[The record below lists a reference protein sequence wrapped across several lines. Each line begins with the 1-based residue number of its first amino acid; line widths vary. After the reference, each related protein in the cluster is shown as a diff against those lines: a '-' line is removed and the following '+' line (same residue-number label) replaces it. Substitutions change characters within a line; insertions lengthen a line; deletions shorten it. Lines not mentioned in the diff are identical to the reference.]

1 MKRIFFTLIAIATL
15 LTVNGQSRVIEI
27 NNPSMRVYLPD
38 PSIATGRA
46 VVACPGGGYTHL
58 AKDHE
63 GYDWAPFYNKQ
74 GIAYAVVCYRFPKG
88 NPDLPVSD
96 ATNAVKIMRD
106 SAAVWGINPHD
117 IGIMGSSAGGH
128 LASTVATHAEKSARP
143 DFQILFY
150 PVITMD
156 KSYTHIGSHDNLIG
170 KDASPAAE
178 LLYSNEKQVTDETP
192 RAFIVFSDDDDVVP
206 PMNGINYYA
215 ALHNNGVPAV
225 IHIYPSGG
233 HGWGIREGFKYKAEM
248 QADLKAWL
256 ESF

>member
-1 MKRIFFTLIAIATL
+1 MKRIVLILMALAAIIPATCR
-15 LTVNGQSRVIEI
+15 TRIIEFE
-27 NNPSMRVYLPD
+27 NPSMRVYLPD
-38 PSIATGRA
+38 SAIATGRA

-63 GYDWAPFYNKQ
+63 GYDWAPFFNEQ
-74 GIAYAVVCYRFPKG
+74 GIAYAVVCYRFPQG

-96 ATNAVKIMRD
+96 ASNAIKIMRD
-106 SAAVWGINPHD
+106 SAEVWGINPHD

-128 LASTVATHAEKSARP
+128 LASTVATHAKGDYRP

-156 KSYTHIGSHDNLIG
+156 KSYTHMGSHDNLIG
-170 KDASPAAE
+170 ADATPETE
-178 LLYSNEKQVTDETP
+178 LLYSNEKQVTDTTP
-192 RAFIVFSDDDDVVP
+192 RAFIVFSDDDTVVP

-233 HGWGIREGFKYKAEM
+233 HGWGVTDGLKYKAEM
-248 QADLKAWL
+248 QADLRAWL
-256 ESF
+256 KSF